1 MIGAVPPSLRTATPS
16 QWRAFWATFLGWVLD
31 GFDFTIVTFLLIDIQ
46 RSFEVNAAL
55 AGALGTVTLFF
66 RVGGGILSGTAADK
80 WGRKLPLMLS
90 ILWYSAFAC
99 FGGFATS
106 YRVLFAFRALF
117 GIGMGGVWAAGMP
130 LTMEHWPAPLRGAIS
145 GLVQSGYS
153 VGFILSALAFQFIYP
168 LVNHGDLGW
177 RVMLW
182 IGVLPAL
189 LVVWIMRRVDESPV
203 WLARQRDLSERQEK
217 NTVSLPRL
225 FKPDLLPVTI
235 HASLVLGAFLF
246 FYHASTFWYPTLLV
260 ESGRATLPY
269 LLALNTSAVAFTLL
283 CGAISQSRL
292 GRRGA
297 ATLMTATAIVAL
309 PLYLAMDRSNGVVFL
324 GAILMGPGV
333 GVFGM
338 VPSYLTERFPT
349 AARAAGAG
357 FSYHVGAAIAALDP
371 FVVGWLQDRG
381 MPLSRAMMLTIASAG
396 ALGVLLMWLGP
407 ETRGREF
414 D

>member
-1 MIGAVPPSLRTATPS
+1 MPETLRRATPA

-31 GFDFTIVTFLLIDIQ
+31 GFDFTIVTFLLIDVQ

-66 RVGGGILSGTAADK
+66 RVAGGILSGTAADK

-90 ILWYSAFAC
+90 ILWYSVFAC
-99 FGGFATS
+99 LGGFATS

-130 LTMEHWPAPLRGAIS
+130 LTMEHWPASLRGAVS

-168 LVNHGDLGW
+168 LVNRGSNLGW

-182 IGVLPAL
+182 IGILPAL
-189 LVVWIMRRVDESPV
+189 LVLWIMRRVDESPV
-203 WLARQRDLSERQEK
+203 WLARQRQLDARRERNE
-217 NTVSLPRL
+217 TSLPRL
-225 FKPDLLPVTI
+225 FRRDLLPVTV

-246 FYHASTFWYPTLLV
+246 FYHATTFWYPTLLAQ
-260 ESGRATLPY
+260 SGHATLPF
-269 LLALNTSAVAFTLL
+269 LLALNASGVAATLL
-283 CGAISQSRL
+283 CGRISQSGL

-297 ATLMTATAIVAL
+297 ASLMTLVAVLAL
-309 PLYLAMDRSNGVVFL
+309 PLFLAT
-324 GAILMGPGV
+324 GASSAVLFTGALLMGAGV

-349 AARAAGAG
+349 VARAAGAG
-357 FSYHVGAAIAALDP
+357 FAYHVGAGIAALDP
-371 FVVGWLQDRG
+371 WVVGRLQDVG
-381 MPLSRAMMLTIASAG
+381 MALSTAMMLSVAVSG
-396 ALGVLLMWLGP
+396 AIGVVLLWLGP

>member
-1 MIGAVPPSLRTATPS
+1 MPRLREATPA

-46 RSFEVNAAL
+46 RSFDVNAAL
-55 AGALGTVTLFF
+55 AGALGTATLFF
-66 RVGGGILSGTAADK
+66 RVAGGILSGTAADK
-80 WGRKLPLMLS
+80 WGRKIPLMLS
-90 ILWYSAFAC
+90 ILWYSVFAC
-99 FGGFATS
+99 LGGFATS

-130 LTMEHWPAPLRGAIS
+130 LTMEHWPARLRGAIS

-168 LVNHGDLGW
+168 LVNGGGELGW

-182 IGVLPAL
+182 IGILPAA
-189 LVVWIMRRVDESPV
+189 LVVWILRRVDESPV
-203 WLARQRDLSERQEK
+203 WLARQRGLTERQEH
-217 NTVSLPRL
+217 NAVSLPRL
-225 FKPDLLPVTI
+225 FRRDLLPVTL

-246 FYHASTFWYPTLLV
+246 FYQGFTFWYPTLLAAAGR
-260 ESGRATLPY
+260 ESLPY
-269 LLALNTSAVAFTLL
+269 LLALNASGVAATLL
-283 CGAISQSRL
+283 CGRISQTRL

-297 ATLMTATAIVAL
+297 ATLMVTIAVLSL
-309 PLYLAMDRSNGVVFL
+309 PLFLAMDGSSARVFL
-324 GAILMGPGV
+324 GAALMGPGV

-357 FSYHVGAAIAALDP
+357 FTYHVGAAIAALDP
-371 FVVGWLQDRG
+371 WVVGWLQDGG
-381 MPLSRAMMLTIASAG
+381 MPLARAMMLSVAAAG
-396 ALGVLLMWLGP
+396 AFGVVLLWLGP